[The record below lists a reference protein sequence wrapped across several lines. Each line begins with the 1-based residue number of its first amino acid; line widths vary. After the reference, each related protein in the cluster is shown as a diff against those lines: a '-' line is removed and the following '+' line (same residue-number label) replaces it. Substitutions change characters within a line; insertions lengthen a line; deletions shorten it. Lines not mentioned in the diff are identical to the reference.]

1 MFENSEDFEIDNNM
15 KIAVVSP
22 DSKAEEAVR
31 QLLSPWLVTFSKL
44 DEANVI
50 VAYETL
56 KEFGKP
62 TVVIPSETIEFHR
75 WFKEKKFQVIEAQG
89 KKIKVPATE
98 TIKLTLTPQTKHI
111 YCKFYNS
118 RIVDNES
125 LAMQV
130 DNTTFLLP
138 LDIIEE
144 YNLKLSQTLEP
155 QVSLTYRFLT
165 GLPIPYTL
173 APSKL
178 RSFLFSAKKGDYEY
192 SYTDCLDLDAL
203 RYLLVWG
210 IEKAIGEHLQRKT
223 WKGRKYACL
232 ITHDVDSQEGL
243 RRALALK
250 RLEERYDIQSAW
262 FLPTE
267 QYRLDSEML
276 LKLANHGEVGAH
288 GTRHDGKLIRFS
300 RNSLYRQL
308 SKAKY
313 ILEDILGL
321 DVVGFRAPLL
331 QHSRM
336 IFEGLFE
343 AGYVY
348 DSSVPSWEP
357 RHPSCMRPYG
367 IGTVYSFDVGEIV
380 EVPVSVP
387 QDHQM
392 IQVLGLS
399 VKQTVEKW
407 LEMKEAVKEL
417 GGVCTILVHPDYEL
431 ASSESLGFYEELLN
445 VISTDDQAL
454 ITVPSHLVKS

>member
-1 MFENSEDFEIDNNM
+1 
-15 KIAVVSP
+15 
-22 DSKAEEAVR
+22 
-31 QLLSPWLVTFSKL
+31 
-44 DEANVI
+44 
-50 VAYETL
+50 
-56 KEFGKP
+56 
-62 TVVIPSETIEFHR
+62 
-75 WFKEKKFQVIEAQG
+75 
-89 KKIKVPATE
+89 
-98 TIKLTLTPQTKHI
+98 
-111 YCKFYNS
+111 
-118 RIVDNES
+118 
-125 LAMQV
+125 
-130 DNTTFLLP
+130 
-138 LDIIEE
+138 
-144 YNLKLSQTLEP
+144 
-155 QVSLTYRFLT
+155 
-165 GLPIPYTL
+165 
-173 APSKL
+173 
-178 RSFLFSAKKGDYEY
+178 LFSAKKGDYEY

>member
-1 MFENSEDFEIDNNM
+1 M

-118 RIVDNES
+118 RIAENES
-125 LAMQV
+125 LEMQV
-130 DNTTFLLP
+130 NNITFLFP

-155 QVSLTYRFLT
+155 QVSLIYRVLT

-178 RSFLFSAKKGDYEY
+178 RSLLFSARKVKHVD
-192 SYTDCLDLDAL
+192 SYIDCLDLDAL
-203 RYLLVWG
+203 RYLLVQG
-210 IEKAIGEHLQRKT
+210 IEKAIGEPLQRKT
-223 WKGRKYACL
+223 WKGHKCACL
-232 ITHDVDSQEGL
+232 ITHDVDSREGL

-250 RLEERYDIQSAW
+250 RIEERYDIKSAW

-267 QYRLDSEML
+267 QYKLDSGVL
-276 LKLANHGEVGAH
+276 LKLANHGEIGAH
-288 GTRHDGKLIRFS
+288 GTRHDGKLIRI
-300 RNSLYRQL
+300 
-308 SKAKY
+308 SKEGIVRRLGEAKRV
-313 ILEDILGL
+313 LENIVGQDIA
-321 DVVGFRAPLL
+321 GFRAPLL
-331 QHSRM
+331 QLNGKV
-336 IFEGLFE
+336 FDGLLE
-343 AGYVY
+343 TGYVY
-348 DSSVPSWEP
+348 DSSVPTWEP
-357 RHPSCMRPYG
+357 RHPSCMGPYG
-367 IGTVYSFDVGEIV
+367 IGTVYPLDVGGIV
-380 EVPVSVP
+380 EVPVTVP

-392 IQVLGLS
+392 IRILGLNP
-399 VKQTVEKW
+399 KQTVEKW
-407 LEMKEAVKEL
+407 LEMKDIIKEL
-417 GGVCTILVHPDYEL
+417 GDVCTFLIHPDYEL
-431 ASSESLGFYEELLN
+431 ANASMDVYEELVN
-445 VISTDDQAL
+445 TIVSDTEAF
-454 ITVPSHLVKS
+454 ITVPSEIARLHSANLNSY